1 MNPNRTTRSGSWPP
15 NCTRRGR
22 DPPRLSATTVAIPA
36 PRLRTRTTLGSS
48 RSVIGS
54 SGAGGE
60 VDWMKVPSASTSL
73 APSEADTENCRVTSR
88 PGSGG

>member
-1 MNPNRTTRSGSWPP
+1 M
-15 NCTRRGR
+15 
-22 DPPRLSATTVAIPA
+22 
-36 PRLRTRTTLGSS
+36 LGSS

-54 SGAGGE
+54 SGGGGE
-60 VDWMKVPSASTSL
+60 VDWMNVPSASTSL